1 MEITILLI
9 VIIVFQIYLTYKITK
24 IDRLFHK
31 GTEKI
36 WDDDDEL
43 YEEAK
48 RIVIETGRA
57 SASFLQRRLKIGY
70 SRAAMLLD
78 MLEEKEVIGS
88 YEGSKP
94 RAVFSKEKEQL
105 NKNES

>member
-9 VIIVFQIYLTYKITK
+9 IIIAFQIYLSYKIIK
-24 IDRLFHK
+24 IDRFFNK
-31 GTEKI
+31 RPEEVWG
-36 WDDDDEL
+36 DDDEL

-48 RIVIETGRA
+48 RIVIEAGKA

-70 SRAAMLLD
+70 ARSARLLD
-78 MLEEKEVIGS
+78 MLEERGVVGPSQGS
-88 YEGSKP
+88 EP
-94 RAVFSKEKEQL
+94 RKVSPEEKESP